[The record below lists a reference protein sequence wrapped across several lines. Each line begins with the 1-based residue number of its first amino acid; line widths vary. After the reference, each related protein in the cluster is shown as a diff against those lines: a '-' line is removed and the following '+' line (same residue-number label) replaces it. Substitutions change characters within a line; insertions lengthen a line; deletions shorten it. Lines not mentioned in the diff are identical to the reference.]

1 VIRAGFFVTCDG
13 GHFGLVRAALSRAHQ
28 QPVERNMMRTHLR
41 ILTALVAVWL
51 AVIALMA
58 LAPQA
63 AGLRVVHADEAQVTR
78 LDQQVTTPRSA
89 FSHTGLWAAE
99 VSADGRAVFVRD
111 IRRN

>member
-1 VIRAGFFVTCDG
+1 
-13 GHFGLVRAALSRAHQ
+13 
-28 QPVERNMMRTHLR
+28 MMRTHIR

-63 AGLRVVHADEAQVTR
+63 AGLRVVHADAAQITR
-78 LDQQVTTPRSA
+78 PDRHVTTPRA
-89 FSHTGLWAAE
+89 EFSHTGLWVAE
-99 VSADGRAVFVRD
+99 IGADGRAVFVRD

>member
-1 VIRAGFFVTCDG
+1 
-13 GHFGLVRAALSRAHQ
+13 
-28 QPVERNMMRTHLR
+28 MMRTHLR

-63 AGLRVVHADEAQVTR
+63 AGLRVVHADATQAARPDLHVTSR
-78 LDQQVTTPRSA
+78 RSE
-89 FSHTGLWAAE
+89 FSHTGLWVAE
-99 VSADGRAVFVRD
+99 VGADGRAVFVRD